1 MTAEVLFALRH
12 QSPGKILR
20 NVRAMKTAR
29 TPIRGFV
36 TTACFWTLLDAGLM
50 DTLEQESE
58 IDIER
63 VCDERGFDPTI
74 TEEVCRYLSRLGYLE
89 LDGHRVALTRKG
101 KRFWDDTQGVM
112 NIFFAYEEFFEN
124 LPQLLRREI
133 VLSDIKRRDQNVAHG
148 FRETGP
154 RLTFDVLGKLI
165 APMGVDGVI
174 ELGCGNVD
182 LSSFLARQNE
192 DMRFLGIDRDQTFL
206 EQARQTIREQR
217 LDGRVELLEQD
228 IFGLGDSRYDFAAYQ
243 LVTAVDL
250 FHGYFFEGRQKLL
263 ELFATFKQT
272 FAGKR
277 FLISEVCLPDEDKMH
292 RLSYPHVEHELFH
305 ALTGQKTF
313 REGELEA
320 LFRDSGFSNV
330 QTWSVRNLGARIFL
344 QCDA

>member
-1 MTAEVLFALRH
+1 MTAEILFALRH
-12 QSPGKILR
+12 QNPKTILQ
-20 NVRAMKTAR
+20 NIRAMRAAR
-29 TPIRGFV
+29 APIRGFV
-36 TTACFWTLLDAGLM
+36 TTTCFWTLLDVGLI
-50 DTLEQESE
+50 DRLDQDSE
-58 IDIER
+58 VDIER
-63 VCDERGFDPTI
+63 VSEEQDFDPMVL
-74 TEEVCRYLSRLGYLE
+74 EEVCSYLARLGYLV
-89 LDGHRVALTRKG
+89 LDGNRVALTRKG
-101 KRFWDDTQGVM
+101 RRFWGDTQGVM
-112 NIFFAYEEFFEN
+112 SIFFAYEEFFRN

-133 VLSDIKRRDQNVAHG
+133 NLKDIKRRDQYVARG

-174 ELGCGNVD
+174 ELGCGNID
-182 LSSFLARQNE
+182 LSSFLAQSNK
-192 DMRFLGIDRDQTFL
+192 DMRFLGIDWDKTFL
-206 EQARQTIREQR
+206 EQARQTIQEQR

-228 IFGLGDSRYDFAAYQ
+228 IFALNASRHDFSTYQ
-243 LVTAVDL
+243 LVAAVDL

-263 ELFATFKQT
+263 DLLAMLKQT

-277 FLISEVCLPDEDKMH
+277 FLISEVCLPDEDKMN

-313 REGELEA
+313 KEGQLEA
-320 LFRDSGFSNV
+320 LFQDSGFMNI